1 MNDVIH
7 TVTDGLMGF
16 GNTIGTGVHIKIG
29 ASPVQSEEP
38 IIITSANR
46 LEYMTKNLG
55 LSPLRDAVMDSIENG
70 ASKIIC
76 IPVQPSAQGEIKALE
91 PKITEH
97 SGTVTIDGKPNNRF
111 GIVVKITGRGT
122 LNEASFKYSI
132 NGGYTYSEE
141 RTVPLSGEFELPDT
155 GLKILFAVG
164 DTQIYEVEDTYE
176 WQTSAPSLTNEDLMK
191 GVNRIRN
198 IKQEAELVHIV
209 GACSADTWAMLSA
222 MQSELQTRY
231 RKPLMFVLEA
241 FEKDSKQSMDE
252 YVTALKAARKNVKN
266 YQIQVVAARALYV
279 GMDGLSRD
287 TNAAG
292 IVCGLYG
299 RTAVNKSIGE
309 TAVVS
314 LSEDRVLKY
323 LPEGIDDDYIDALDG
338 MGYLTIRQYDG
349 LEGYYIN
356 NARMMGPEGTDYR
369 YAEDVRVLNK
379 IIRETRKTALLQL
392 QSDIDLEK
400 PMTDLKAK
408 VQFIQAPLDRMVAEK
423 EISSVE
429 ITIPENAA
437 ETIVTDGTLQLSIRY
452 VQRGVIRNIEID
464 VGKRN
469 PYAL

>member
-1 MNDVIH
+1 MRIRNRWKNGRLGKG
-7 TVTDGLMGF
+7 TVF
-16 GNTIGTGVHIKIG
+16 FCF
-29 ASPVQSEEP
+29 
-38 IIITSANR
+38 
-46 LEYMTKNLG
+46 
-55 LSPLRDAVMDSIENG
+55 LRDAVMDSIENG

-76 IPVQPSAQGEIKALE
+76 IPVLPSAQGTIKALD
-91 PKITEH
+91 PNITDH
-97 SGTVTIDGKPNNRF
+97 SGAVTIDGKPNNRF
-111 GIVVKITGRGT
+111 DIVVKITGKGG
-122 LNEASFKYSI
+122 LNEALFKYSI

-141 RTVPLSGEFELPDT
+141 LTVPLSEEFELPDA
-155 GLKILFAVG
+155 GLKILFAVSG
-164 DTQIYEVEDTYE
+164 EQSYEIDDTYQ
-176 WQTSAPSLTNEDLMK
+176 WQTTAPTLTNEDVIK
-191 GVNRIRN
+191 GVNRIRS

-209 GACSADTWAMLSA
+209 GACDADTWAMLSA
-222 MQSELQTRY
+222 MQSELQARY

-241 FEKDSKQSMDE
+241 FEKDSRQSMEE
-252 YVTALKAARKNVKN
+252 YVTALKAARKNLKN
-266 YQIQVVAARALYV
+266 YQIQVVVARALYV

-287 TNAAG
+287 TNVAG

-314 LSEDRVLKY
+314 LPEDRILKY
-323 LPEGIDDDYIDALDG
+323 LPEEIDDDYIDALDG

-408 VQFIQAPLDRMVAEK
+408 VQFIQAPLDRMVTEK
-423 EISSVE
+423 EISAVE
-429 ITIPENAA
+429 ITIPEDAA
-437 ETIVTDGTLQLSIRY
+437 ETIVADGTLQLNIRY

-469 PYAL
+469 PYAP

>member
-16 GNTIGTGVHIKIG
+16 GNTSGTGVHIKIG
-29 ASPVQSEEP
+29 ASPMKNDEP
-38 IIITSANR
+38 VIITSANR

-70 ASKIIC
+70 ACKIIC
-76 IPVQPSAQGEIKALE
+76 IPVQPSAQGTVNALDSN
-91 PKITEH
+91 ITDH

-111 GIVVKITGRGT
+111 DIVVKITGKGG
-122 LNEASFKYSI
+122 LNEALFKYSI

-141 RTVPLSGEFELPDT
+141 LTVPLSGEFELPDT
-155 GLKILFAVG
+155 GLKILFAVSG
-164 DTQIYEVEDTYE
+164 EQSYEINDTYE
-176 WQTSAPSLTNEDLMK
+176 WQTTAPTLTNEDVIK
-191 GVNRIRN
+191 GVNCIRS

-209 GACSADTWAMLSA
+209 GACDADTWAMLSA
-222 MQSELQTRY
+222 MQLELQVRY

-241 FEKDSKQSMDE
+241 FEKDSKQSMEE
-252 YVTALKAARKNVKN
+252 YIAALKAARKNLKN

-309 TAVVS
+309 TAAVS
-314 LSEDRVLKY
+314 LSEDRILRC
-323 LPEGIDDDYIDALDG
+323 LPEGIGDDYIDALDG

-400 PMTDLKAK
+400 PMSDLKAK
-408 VQFIQAPLDRMVAEK
+408 VQFIQAPLDRMVTDK

-429 ITIPENAA
+429 ITIPEDAA
-437 ETIVTDGTLQLSIRY
+437 ETIIADGTLQLNIRY
-452 VQRGVIRNIEID
+452 VQRGVIRSIEID

-469 PYAL
+469 PYAS

>member
-16 GNTIGTGVHIKIG
+16 GNTSGTGVHIKIG
-29 ASPVQSEEP
+29 ASPVQNNEP

-55 LSPLRDAVMDSIENG
+55 LSPLRDAVMDSVENG

-76 IPVQPSAQGEIKALE
+76 IPVQPSAQGIINVLD
-91 PKITEH
+91 PTITDH
-97 SGTVTIDGKPNNRF
+97 SGAVTIDGKPNNRF
-111 GIVVKITGRGT
+111 DIAVKITGRGG
-122 LNEASFKYSI
+122 LNEALFKYSV
-132 NGGYTYSEE
+132 NGGYIYSEE
-141 RTVPLSGEFELPDT
+141 LTVPLSGEFELPDT
-155 GLKILFAVG
+155 GLKILFAVSG
-164 DTQIYEVEDTYE
+164 EQSYEIDDTYQ
-176 WQTSAPSLTNEDLMK
+176 WQTTAPTLTNEDVIK
-191 GVNRIRN
+191 GVNRIRG

-222 MQSELQTRY
+222 MQTELQARY

-252 YVTALKAARKNVKN
+252 YVAVLKTARKNIKN

-287 TNAAG
+287 TNVAG

-309 TAVVS
+309 TAAVS
-314 LSEDRVLKY
+314 LSEDRVLKC
-323 LPEGIDDDYIDALDG
+323 LPEGTDDDYIDALDD

-400 PMTDLKAK
+400 PMSDLKAK
-408 VQFIQAPLDRMVAEK
+408 VQFIQAPLDRMVTDK

-437 ETIVTDGTLQLSIRY
+437 ETIIADGTLQLNIRY

-469 PYAL
+469 PYAS

>member
-16 GNTIGTGVHIKIG
+16 GSTSGTGVHIKIG
-29 ASPVQSEEP
+29 ASPVQNEEP

-76 IPVQPSAQGEIKALE
+76 IPVQPSAQGEIKTLE
-91 PKITEH
+91 PNITEH
-97 SGTVTIDGKPNNRF
+97 SGTVTVDGKPNNRF

-176 WQTSAPSLTNEDLMK
+176 WQTSAPALTNEDLMK
-191 GVNRIRN
+191 GVNRIRS

-209 GACSADTWAMLSA
+209 GACSADTWAMISA
-222 MQSELQTRY
+222 MQAELQTRY

-252 YVTALKAARKNVKN
+252 YVKALKAARKNVKN
-266 YQIQVVAARALYV
+266 YQIQVVTARAFYV
-279 GMDGLSRD
+279 RMVGLSRD
-287 TNAAG
+287 SNTEG
-292 IVCGLYG
+292 IV
-299 RTAVNKSIGE
+299 
-309 TAVVS
+309 
-314 LSEDRVLKY
+314 
-323 LPEGIDDDYIDALDG
+323 
-338 MGYLTIRQYDG
+338 
-349 LEGYYIN
+349 
-356 NARMMGPEGTDYR
+356 
-369 YAEDVRVLNK
+369 
-379 IIRETRKTALLQL
+379 
-392 QSDIDLEK
+392 
-400 PMTDLKAK
+400 
-408 VQFIQAPLDRMVAEK
+408 
-423 EISSVE
+423 
-429 ITIPENAA
+429 
-437 ETIVTDGTLQLSIRY
+437 
-452 VQRGVIRNIEID
+452 
-464 VGKRN
+464 
-469 PYAL
+469 

>member
-16 GNTIGTGVHIKIG
+16 GNTSGTGVHIKIG

-76 IPVQPSAQGEIKALE
+76 IPVQPSAQGEIRTLDSSAA
-91 PKITEH
+91 EH
-97 SGTVTIDGKPNNRF
+97 SGAATIDGKPNNRF

-141 RTVPLSGEFELPDT
+141 LTVPLSGEFELPDT
-155 GLKILFAVG
+155 GLKILFTTNEAQ
-164 DTQIYEVEDTYE
+164 TYEVEDTYE
-176 WQTSAPSLTNEDLMK
+176 WQTSAPALTNEDLMK
-191 GVNRIRN
+191 GVNRIRS

-209 GACSADTWAMLSA
+209 GACSADTWAMISA

-252 YVTALKAARKNVKN
+252 YAAALKAARKNVKN
-266 YQIQVVAARALYV
+266 YQIQVVAARVLYV
-279 GMDGLSRD
+279 GTDGLSRD

-309 TAVVS
+309 TAVIS

-429 ITIPENAA
+429 ITIPENAT

-469 PYAL
+469 PYAP